1 MKILV
6 ISDIHGNASALGAV
20 LEVEQD
26 TDHII
31 FLGDALLSGPQANET
46 MTLLDGLHRIF
57 GRDASPAARAVREAG
72 MALLNAIPPLKQ
84 QVAGFAMGLHRK

>member
-1 MKILV
+1 M
-6 ISDIHGNASALGAV
+6 
-20 LEVEQD
+20 
-26 TDHII
+26 
-31 FLGDALLSGPQANET
+31 